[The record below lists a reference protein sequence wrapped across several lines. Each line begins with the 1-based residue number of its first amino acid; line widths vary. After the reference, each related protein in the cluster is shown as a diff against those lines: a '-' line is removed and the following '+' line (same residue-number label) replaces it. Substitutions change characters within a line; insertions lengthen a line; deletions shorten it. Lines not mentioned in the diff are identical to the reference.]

1 MSVELISVLIAVL
14 AVGAALG
21 GLILTGNR
29 GLRQDMAQLE
39 TRLDE
44 RIGRLESQIG
54 ELRERMAYSRV
65 TARVLRKKHFLGK
78 PEWLTT
84 YRLPLGAWA
93 SRDVLRSSMR
103 PWGSDCLSVAGS
115 SYLGTSWRPL
125 IRLTRCSG
133 ALVGPDNQVRSE
145 GFFGACNL
153 KLNG

>member
-54 ELRERMAYSRV
+54 ELRERMAHLEGLLEG
-65 TARVLRKKHFLGK
+65 LREAITGRAHG
-78 PEWLTT
+78 
-84 YRLPLGAWA
+84 PLKGHKNHGA
-93 SRDVLRSSMR
+93 
-103 PWGSDCLSVAGS
+103 
-115 SYLGTSWRPL
+115 
-125 IRLTRCSG
+125 
-133 ALVGPDNQVRSE
+133 
-145 GFFGACNL
+145 
-153 KLNG
+153 